1 MSKHDGIDTYDENG
15 ITQLLYAVFRGDPA
29 EVQSVLEQGADCN
42 KPQRD
47 DSTAT
52 PLWHAEED
60 FGLVEIAELLRR
72 YGAR

>member
-1 MSKHDGIDTYDENG
+1 MPENNLTDEYDENG
-15 ITQLLYAVFRGDPA
+15 MTPLLYAVFRGDPA
-29 EVQSVLEQGADCN
+29 EVQSLLEQGADCN

-60 FGLVEIAELLRR
+60 FGLVEIAKLLRR
-72 YGAR
+72 YGAH

>member
-1 MSKHDGIDTYDENG
+1 MSKHDGIDAYDEYG
-15 ITQLLYAVFRGDPA
+15 TTQLLYSVFRGDTA
-29 EVQSVLEQGADCN
+29 KVQSLLEQGADCN
-42 KPQRD
+42 RPQRD

-60 FGLVEIAELLRR
+60 FGQVEIAELLRR